1 MPEWMT
7 LPELPDALDP
17 KLAVLFVLIGVILSL
32 AYFSREDEPSVKTDV
47 RQIGRG
53 SAANGG
59 ANRVAAGTTDR
70 HS

>member
-32 AYFSREDEPSVKTDV
+32 AYFSREDEPGVKTDV

-53 SAANGG
+53 K
-59 ANRVAAGTTDR
+59 
-70 HS
+70 

>member
-1 MPEWMT
+1 MPEWMM

-32 AYFSREDEPSVKTDV
+32 AYFSREDEPGVKTDV

-53 SAANGG
+53 K
-59 ANRVAAGTTDR
+59 
-70 HS
+70 